1 MRSLLI
7 LFISALAFVG
17 CKQEAALTGAN
28 FDTTGFESTS
38 LGDGVFLMT
47 KTDPDGLVIEQG
59 IVRDGMKNG
68 MWVTFNEKGV
78 VSQVSSYVNGLETGV
93 RMEFSKNGQMEKKTT
108 YVANQLDGAFG
119 EYKFGKPI
127 KEAEYKGGVR
137 HGAYKEYFKNKGTLQ
152 KLVEFKNGKQDG
164 KMQYY
169 DDEGNVTLEYTYK
182 NGEKVEGG
190 LK

>member
-7 LFISALAFVG
+7 LFISAIALVG

-38 LGDGVFLMT
+38 LGDGIFLLT
-47 KTDPDGLVIEQG
+47 KTDGSGLVVEQG

-78 VSQVSSYVNGLETGV
+78 VSQVSSFVNGLESGA
-93 RMEFSKNGQMEKKTT
+93 RMEFSNTGQMEKKTT
-108 YVANQLDGAFG
+108 YIANVLDGSFG

-127 KEAEYKGGVR
+127 KEAEYKDGQLNGP
-137 HGAYKEYFKNKGTLQ
+137 YKEYFKNKGALQ

-169 DDEGNVTLEYTYK
+169 DEEGKVTLEYTYK
-182 NGEKVEGG
+182 NGEKVDGG
-190 LK
+190 LN

>member
-7 LFISALAFVG
+7 LFISAIALFG

-47 KTDPDGLVIEQG
+47 KTDGSGLVVEQG

-78 VSQVSSYVNGLETGV
+78 VSQVSSFVNGLESGA
-93 RMEFSKNGQMEKKTT
+93 RMEFSKTGQMEKKTT
-108 YVANQLDGAFG
+108 YIANELDGSFG

-127 KEAEYKGGVR
+127 KEAEYKGGQLN
-137 HGAYKEYFKNKGTLQ
+137 GAYKEYFKNKGALQ

-169 DDEGNVTLEYTYK
+169 DEEGNVTLEYTYK
-182 NGEKVEGG
+182 NGEKVDGG
-190 LK
+190 LN